1 MPTLAEALDEAKI
14 RRLKFENENKKYLD
28 EKLEGIIEP
37 LVISLLNN

>member
-1 MPTLAEALDEAKI
+1 MLSLAEALDEASI
-14 RRLKFENENKKYLD
+14 RRLKFEKENKKYLD